1 MQMGMK
7 MKNLGELEATDDLPV
22 RAASLAEQAYATLK
36 KWILSGQIEAD
47 AVLSENELA
56 RRLSISRSPLREA
69 IRKLQDEG
77 LLAASGPR
85 GFGIPPISLDLIDQV
100 YGVRLALETEA
111 AAHAKSIP
119 AADLSRMRS
128 FMEEIRPEVMAGRP
142 QRFTDVD
149 FAFHDLFVRNC
160 GNPLLI
166 SYIERLRGNIQRIL
180 VYSGQLEDHSIRS
193 FEEHM
198 EILEAMEAQDPARI
212 EKTVRRHIEGVRDR
226 LHGSLVGA
234 AD

>member
-1 MQMGMK
+1 MQMDVN
-7 MKNLGELEATDDLPV
+7 MKNLEELARTEELPV

-36 KWILSGQIEAD
+36 RWILSGELD
-47 AVLSENELA
+47 EDTVLSENDLS

-85 GFGIPPISLDLIDQV
+85 GFGITRISPDLIDQV

-111 AAHAKSIP
+111 ASHAHSIP
-119 AADLSRMRS
+119 ADDLRRMRGI
-128 FMEEIRPEVMAGRP
+128 MEEIRPEVMAGRP
-142 QRFTDVD
+142 ERFTEID
-149 FAFHDLFVRNC
+149 FDFHDLFVRNC

-166 SYIERLRGNIQRIL
+166 SYIERLRGHIQRIL
-180 VYSGQLEDHSIRS
+180 VYSGKLDQHSILS

-198 EILEAMEAQDPARI
+198 EILEAMEDQDQERI
-212 EKTVRRHIEGVRDR
+212 EATVRQHITGVRDR
-226 LHGSLVGA
+226 LRA
-234 AD
+234 AISSP

>member
-1 MQMGMK
+1 MEVK
-7 MKNLGELEATDDLPV
+7 MTNLGELAREELPV
-22 RAASLAEQAYATLK
+22 RSPSLAEQAYATLK
-36 KWILSGQIEAD
+36 RWILSGQLD
-47 AVLSENELA
+47 AETVMSENDLA

-77 LLAASGPR
+77 LLAASGPK

-100 YGVRLALETEA
+100 YGVRLALESEA
-111 AAHAKSIP
+111 AAHATPIP
-119 AADLSRMRS
+119 QDELAKMRQ
-128 FMEEIRPEVMAGRP
+128 FMEEVRPEVMAGDA

-149 FAFHDLFVRNC
+149 FEFHDLFVRNC

-180 VYSGQLEDHSIRS
+180 VYSGQLEEHSVRS

-198 EILEAMEAQDPARI
+198 DILEAMEAQDPARI
-212 EKTVRRHIEGVRDR
+212 EKTVRQHITGVRDR
-226 LHGSLVGA
+226 LHDSLLGTA
-234 AD
+234 E

>member
-1 MQMGMK
+1 MMDVK
-7 MKNLGELEATDDLPV
+7 MNNLEELALPGARPV
-22 RAASLAEQAYATLK
+22 RAASLADQAYATLK
-36 KWILSGQIEAD
+36 KWILSGQLDAD
-47 AVLSENELA
+47 TVMSENDLS

-111 AAHAKSIP
+111 ASHAQSIP
-119 AADLSRMRS
+119 PADLARMRAV
-128 FMEEIRPEVMAGRP
+128 MEEIRPDVMAGHP
-142 QRFTDVD
+142 QRFTEID
-149 FAFHDLFVRNC
+149 FDFHDLFVRNC

-180 VYSGQLEDHSIRS
+180 VYSGELEDHSKHS
-193 FEEHM
+193 FDEHM
-198 EILEAMEAQDPARI
+198 AILEAMEDQDPQRI
-212 EKTVRRHIEGVRDR
+212 EATVRKHITGVRDR
-226 LHGSLVGA
+226 LREAIVTT